1 MIKSKIFDIAR
12 NRLTHHEMEYLQD
25 INFSGENIY
34 SQVLQFDRIL
44 KVGVGL
50 HNINDENS
58 RGRYHIK
65 DREIFRPFQYIEV
78 YLKMDYQQI
87 EWLTREI
94 IHMCGLHL
102 ESLIK
107 RLFTVTRMPLGQ
119 ALTLR
124 LAGLKLDR
132 QLLDDLKVIVKPYN
146 DAKHSLLQ
154 PKDTHLFDI
163 QTTILCY
170 AVTRKLSIELLSMV
184 NLYTPEYVWVD

>member
-1 MIKSKIFDIAR
+1 MIKSKIWDIAR
-12 NRLTHHEMEYLQD
+12 KRLSQHEMEYLQN
-25 INFSGENIY
+25 INFLGDNIY

-44 KVGVGL
+44 NAGVGL

-107 RLFTVTRMPLGQ
+107 RLLTLTRMPLGQ

-124 LAGLKLDR
+124 LAGLRLDR

-154 PKDTHLFDI
+154 PKDSHFFDI

-170 AVTRKLSIELLSMV
+170 AVTRKLSIELLSVV
-184 NLYTPEYVWVD
+184 NLYTPEYVWV